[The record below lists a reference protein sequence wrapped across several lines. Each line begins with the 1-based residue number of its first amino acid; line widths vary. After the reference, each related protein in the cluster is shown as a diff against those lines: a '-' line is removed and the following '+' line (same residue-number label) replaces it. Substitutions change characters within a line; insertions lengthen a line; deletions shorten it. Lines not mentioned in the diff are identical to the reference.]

1 MEERPMN
8 QTHPNLKQYYEVIK
22 SLPIK
27 AKYTKEELL
36 IPKLLI
42 KEEKQISIY
51 YAAHNEY
58 FNPNAK
64 VFIIGITPGFA
75 QMEKSIV
82 AARRCI
88 EEGIPL
94 EEIPYICKKEARFA
108 GALRKNIIQMLD
120 EIQLGEKLGLA
131 SSALLFEE
139 ADHMLHTTSMLPFAT
154 FVKGK
159 NYTGHTPELMKNE
172 LLYGEVRRHF
182 YPQLEAL
189 NKALIIP
196 LGRCVEEVIWH
207 QIEKGVLKEQQCLM
221 GFPHP
226 SGANV
231 NRKKQ
236 FEIEKEQMMHKIKMF
251 YK

>member
-1 MEERPMN
+1 MN
-8 QTHPNLKQYYEVIK
+8 QIKPCLKDYYQVIER
-22 SLPIK
+22 LPLK

-36 IPKLLI
+36 IPELLI
-42 KEEKQISIY
+42 KEEKQITIY

-58 FNPNAK
+58 LNPKAK
-64 VFIIGITPGFA
+64 VFIVGITPGFA

-88 EEGIPL
+88 EEGMAL
-94 EEIPYICKKEARFA
+94 EDIPYICKKEARFA
-108 GALRKNIIQMLD
+108 GVLRKNIIQMLD
-120 EIQLGEKLGLA
+120 ELELGEVLGLE
-131 SSALLFEE
+131 SSAQLFDT
-139 ADHMLHTTSMLPFAT
+139 ADDMLHTTSMLPFAT

-159 NYTGHTPELMKNE
+159 NYTGHTPELMKNA
-172 LLYGEVRRHF
+172 LLYEEVKTHF
-182 YPQLEAL
+182 YPQLEML
-189 NKALIIP
+189 KEALIIP
-196 LGRCVEEVIWH
+196 LGKCVEEVIWH
-207 QIEKGVLKEQQCLM
+207 QIEKGLLQEKQCLI

-236 FEIEKEQMMHKIKMF
+236 FEEEKEQMKSKIKAF